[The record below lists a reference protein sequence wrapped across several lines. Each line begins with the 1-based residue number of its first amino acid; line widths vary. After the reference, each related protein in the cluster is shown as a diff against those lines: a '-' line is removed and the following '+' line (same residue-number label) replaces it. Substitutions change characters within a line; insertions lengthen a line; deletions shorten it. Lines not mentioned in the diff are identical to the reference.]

1 MALVTD
7 LRDDLLALIRS
18 TTSNAAALVRILSD
32 INAAV
37 QRIYE
42 LGPDFWSVTS
52 GGAQVRAPAS
62 ITGLTLVNGET
73 SISGTGLATWMH
85 GCTVQLS
92 GEAQQNEIRVTS
104 AIPAYALANP
114 YQGTGT
120 SSATGTV
127 YHDAINLA
135 ASVTKIEPPV
145 FLAGKWELYPADD
158 PRDQYSPNYYSTDH
172 GRRRHHAGFL
182 WETEKNVGT
191 PEVYTVERN
200 LTYAN
205 EITARIRLAPLPD
218 TTYSLKYRQ
227 RHAAYRVTSLA
238 DTVTSLVPHGYNE
251 TLLMPIARYLF
262 SGWVDFA
269 LLSDGADRKRIEE
282 DYATAM
288 QLLRSLSQKQERH
301 TIAASG
307 RNC

>member
-18 TTSNAAALVRILSD
+18 TTS
-32 INAAV
+32 NAAV

-205 EITARIRLAPLPD
+205 EITAR
-218 TTYSLKYRQ
+218 T
-227 RHAAYRVTSLA
+227 
-238 DTVTSLVPHGYNE
+238 
-251 TLLMPIARYLF
+251 IARHHVLAQV
-262 SGWVDFA
+262 SPAPCGVSRHEPGRRGDEPCPAWLQRDAPDADCAVSVLGMGGLRA
-269 LLSDGADRKRIEE
+269 LE
-282 DYATAM
+282 
-288 QLLRSLSQKQERH
+288 
-301 TIAASG
+301 
-307 RNC
+307 